1 MPSGAGG
8 TLWPPTGLC
17 VFIKLKSFALCKI
30 PPLIWGIWGTAHPSA
45 CFHFGLKKGSLII
58 RAERGERGHS
68 GGGSGGAD
76 PKPQPGFGTLGLGPE
91 GVLRGR
97 AGTAAP
103 AGCFSLNLPFC
114 RLVNRGPRTSTAAG
128 STCRA
133 AAGAFGGRNI
143 SGRKMG
149 LSRQPSRGKT
159 LRALTKI
166 QKFVDFFFSEG
177 TFFFSFFT
185 ASFLKDAFSK
195 EPEFWCSEVRI
206 LANTG
211 MAPRVAG
218 RVFIHTSHTHTLFYP
233 FFPVL

>member
-1 MPSGAGG
+1 MGG
-8 TLWPPTGLC
+8 VCRGWPQTPAW
-17 VFIKLKSFALCKI
+17 V
-30 PPLIWGIWGTAHPSA
+30 W
-45 CFHFGLKKGSLII
+45 
-58 RAERGERGHS
+58 
-68 GGGSGGAD
+68 D
-76 PKPQPGFGTLGLGPE
+76 PGFGTRGGFA
-91 GVLRGR
+91 GR
-97 AGTAAP
+97 AGMAAP
-103 AGCFSLNLPFC
+103 AGCFSLNLPFS
-114 RLVNRGPRTSTAAG
+114 RLVNRGPRTSAAAG

-143 SGRKMG
+143 SGRKTG

-166 QKFVDFFFSEG
+166 QKFVDFFFRRH
-177 TFFFSFFT
+177 FFFFFFT

-218 RVFIHTSHTHTLFYP
+218 RVFIHASHTHTLFYP